1 MMGARLMSRAL
12 GKGARDPALGH
23 HEGPFSCPWAWLP
36 DSVALQTGVGPPS
49 GDRLQKIGPQPQPGP
64 PRISASLSMK
74 SSDFPF
80 YEPSLCVPGMLP
92 FTLPAASHRAS
103 QKPILQMRKLRFT
116 KVEPAS
122 SRLYGWLGQTLCLQS
137 PCFPDHPSP
146 EFLEPQDNSAPT
158 PRPPGLPEE
167 PAALSLTPAPK

>member
-1 MMGARLMSRAL
+1 
-12 GKGARDPALGH
+12 
-23 HEGPFSCPWAWLP
+23 
-36 DSVALQTGVGPPS
+36 
-49 GDRLQKIGPQPQPGP
+49 
-64 PRISASLSMK
+64 MK

-116 KVEPAS
+116 KVEPPS
-122 SRLYGWLGQTLCLQS
+122 SRRYGWLGQTLCLQS

-146 EFLEPQDNSAPT
+146 EFLEPQDNSAP
-158 PRPPGLPEE
+158 PPAPQGSQRNQQLSASPLP
-167 PAALSLTPAPK
+167 PNKNYFYSVSIYYVLGSILALSIHHLLNFLQRFPVDRGNTDG